1 MTTEI
6 YPRRYAS
13 TAADA
18 VTVDTARRR
27 GPFRT
32 MVYDMPANT
41 AIVQYQL
48 VKLSIAASAIS
59 VIAGVPVAGDIVGI
73 AVEAVDNLTAT
84 AAADRRGQ
92 AVVYVKGEF
101 DENKIVMTASTVA
114 IWRSTANA
122 SGLQLV
128 PVLAFPG

>member
-13 TAADA
+13 TSADTVA
-18 VTVDTARRR
+18 VDTALLL

-32 MVYDMPANT
+32 MVYDMPSNT

-48 VKLSIAASAIS
+48 VKLAASALA
-59 VIAGVPVAGDIVGI
+59 VIAGAPSAGDICGV

-84 AAADRRGQ
+84 AAQDRRAT
-92 AVVYVKGEF
+92 AVVYVLGEF
-101 DENKIVMTASTVA
+101 NENKIVVTGSTVA
-114 IWRSTANA
+114 AWRAVANA
-122 SGLQLV
+122 SGIQIV